1 MSSRRSLLIASL
13 GLALASL
20 SGFAHAQTV
29 TLKVHHFL
37 PPNST
42 AQKQL
47 IEPWCAKLAAESD
60 NRLKCQIYPSMQLGG
75 APPQLFD
82 QARDGIADIV
92 WTLPTYQAGRF
103 LKSEVFELPFMTKNS
118 AGSSEAFWEY
128 VQRYSLEEYRGLH
141 LLAAHVHDGSHV
153 HTTGKVIKTME
164 DMKGLKLRAP
174 SRIGAKAL
182 AALGSVPIQMPIPQV
197 PESLAKNV
205 IDGLSSP
212 WEVMPTLKLE
222 EITTKHTETPPGQAK
237 LSNAIFILGMNQ
249 ARYDSLP
256 ADLRAII
263 DRNSGAVLSRQAGQV
278 WDSTIEPARQLA
290 KARGN
295 TFTTLTDEEY
305 QRWIRATDPVIAD
318 WIKEVRTKGADGEAL
333 LKAAR
338 ALVTEYSSK

>member
-1 MSSRRSLLIASL
+1 MLRRSSLLAASF
-13 GLALASL
+13 GLAVATL
-20 SGFAHAQTV
+20 SGLAQAQTV

-37 PPNST
+37 PSNST
-42 AQKQL
+42 VQKQL
-47 IEPWCAKLAAESD
+47 IEPWCAKLSAESD
-60 NRLKCQIYPSMQLGG
+60 GRLKCQIYPSMQLGG
-75 APPQLFD
+75 SPPQLFD
-82 QARDGIADIV
+82 QAKDGIADIV

-128 VQRYSLEEYRGLH
+128 VQRHALDEYRGLH

-153 HTTGKVIKTME
+153 HTIAKVIKTME
-164 DMKGLKLRAP
+164 DLRGLKLRAP

-182 AALGSVPIQMPIPQV
+182 AALGAVPIQMPIPQV

-205 IDGLSSP
+205 IDGLSTP

-222 EITTKHTETPPGQAK
+222 EIATKHTETPPGRAK
-237 LSNAIFILGMNQ
+237 LSNAIFILAMNRP
-249 ARYDSLP
+249 RYDSLS

-295 TFTTLTDEEY
+295 TFTSLSDEEY
-305 QRWIRATDPVIAD
+305 QRWISATEPVIAEWLKD
-318 WIKEVRTKGADGEAL
+318 VKAKGADGETL
-333 LKAAR
+333 LKDAR
-338 ALVTEYSSK
+338 SLVTEYSSK